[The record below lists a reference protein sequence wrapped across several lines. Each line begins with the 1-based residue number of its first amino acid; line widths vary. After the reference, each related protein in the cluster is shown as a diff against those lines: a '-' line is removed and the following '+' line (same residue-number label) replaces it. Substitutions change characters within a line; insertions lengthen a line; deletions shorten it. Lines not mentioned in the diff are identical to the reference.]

1 MKPSMA
7 GGPAL
12 PVPKR
17 INSALPPVPC
27 STAAPPGLA
36 LAFPFS
42 GTLAERR
49 RPAFSRPRAGLD
61 LTDMTHLLVIAHAP
75 LASALRDA
83 ALHVFPDAASHVLAL
98 DVQAHVSPDAALLAA
113 RALLLPAAARAL
125 LLTDVLGATPS
136 NVASRLAAETGS
148 PLLAGANLP
157 MLLKAITY
165 RAEPLL
171 ELAARVRE
179 GGQQAI
185 IRIEP

>member
-1 MKPSMA
+1 
-7 GGPAL
+7 
-12 PVPKR
+12 
-17 INSALPPVPC
+17 
-27 STAAPPGLA
+27 
-36 LAFPFS
+36 
-42 GTLAERR
+42 
-49 RPAFSRPRAGLD
+49 
-61 LTDMTHLLVIAHAP
+61 MTHLLVIAHAP

-113 RALLLPAAARAL
+113 GARGVAAGPRARLVAPAGGAPPPHRAARALRLPAAGRAL

>member
-1 MKPSMA
+1 
-7 GGPAL
+7 
-12 PVPKR
+12 
-17 INSALPPVPC
+17 
-27 STAAPPGLA
+27 
-36 LAFPFS
+36 
-42 GTLAERR
+42 
-49 RPAFSRPRAGLD
+49 
-61 LTDMTHLLVIAHAP
+61 MTHLLVIAHAP

-83 ALHVFPDAASHVLAL
+83 ALHVF
-98 DVQAHVSPDAALLAA
+98 PDAALLAA

>member
-1 MKPSMA
+1 M
-7 GGPAL
+7 
-12 PVPKR
+12 
-17 INSALPPVPC
+17 N
-27 STAAPPGLA
+27 
-36 LAFPFS
+36 
-42 GTLAERR
+42 
-49 RPAFSRPRAGLD
+49 
-61 LTDMTHLLVIAHAP
+61 HLLVIAHAP

-83 ALHVFPDAASHVLAL
+83 ALHVFPDAAGHVLAL
-98 DVQAHVSPDAALLAA
+98 DVQAHISPDAALLAA
-113 RALLLPAAARAL
+113 RALLPAAARAL

-185 IRIEP
+185 IRIET

>member
-1 MKPSMA
+1 
-7 GGPAL
+7 
-12 PVPKR
+12 
-17 INSALPPVPC
+17 
-27 STAAPPGLA
+27 
-36 LAFPFS
+36 
-42 GTLAERR
+42 
-49 RPAFSRPRAGLD
+49 
-61 LTDMTHLLVIAHAP
+61 MTHLLVIAHAP

-98 DVQAHVSPDAALLAA
+98 NVQAHVSPDAALL
-113 RALLLPAAARAL
+113 AARAL

>member
-1 MKPSMA
+1 M
-7 GGPAL
+7 
-12 PVPKR
+12 
-17 INSALPPVPC
+17 N
-27 STAAPPGLA
+27 
-36 LAFPFS
+36 
-42 GTLAERR
+42 
-49 RPAFSRPRAGLD
+49 
-61 LTDMTHLLVIAHAP
+61 HLLVIAHAP

-83 ALHVFPDAASHVLAL
+83 ALHVFPDAAGHVLAL
-98 DVQAHVSPDAALLAA
+98 DVQAHISPDAALLAA
-113 RALLLPAAARAL
+113 RALLPAAARAL

>member
-1 MKPSMA
+1 
-7 GGPAL
+7 
-12 PVPKR
+12 
-17 INSALPPVPC
+17 
-27 STAAPPGLA
+27 
-36 LAFPFS
+36 
-42 GTLAERR
+42 
-49 RPAFSRPRAGLD
+49 
-61 LTDMTHLLVIAHAP
+61 MTHLLVIAHAP

-98 DVQAHVSPDAALLAA
+98 DVQAHVSPDAAVLAA